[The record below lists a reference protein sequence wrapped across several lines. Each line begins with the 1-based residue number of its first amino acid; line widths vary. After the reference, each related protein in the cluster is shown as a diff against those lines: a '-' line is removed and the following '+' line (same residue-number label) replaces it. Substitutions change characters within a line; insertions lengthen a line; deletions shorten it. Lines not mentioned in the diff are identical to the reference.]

1 VGAAGIQDALDGIK
15 PPTITVPYRYQQKGP
30 GLPGG
35 DGSGDTPPPGD
46 VPGHAAGG
54 VFASEHLAR
63 IAEGGQPEIVGSVD
77 FMRRAL
83 AGAIRDVGRTGA
95 VTPAGAQA
103 ITQTLVFKLD
113 ERTVSEVVARG
124 LPRVVLLQGAG

>member
-1 VGAAGIQDALDGIK
+1 
-15 PPTITVPYRYQQKGP
+15 
-30 GLPGG
+30 
-35 DGSGDTPPPGD
+35 
-46 VPGHAAGG
+46 
-54 VFASEHLAR
+54 
-63 IAEGGQPEIVGSVD
+63 
-77 FMRRAL
+77 MRRAL